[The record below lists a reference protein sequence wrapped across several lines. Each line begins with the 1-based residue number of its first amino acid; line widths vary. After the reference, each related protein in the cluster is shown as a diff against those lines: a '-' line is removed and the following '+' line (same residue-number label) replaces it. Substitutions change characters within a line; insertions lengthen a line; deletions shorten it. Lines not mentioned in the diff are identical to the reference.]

1 MSTIEED
8 RIYIMEQLEKLLDE
22 HEQQKKEIHRY
33 RLRHPIRYRKWRRSP
48 DGRRWLQQSAA
59 LDNRLPVNMIH

>member
-1 MSTIEED
+1 MTGEE
-8 RIYIMEQLEKLLDE
+8 IMEQLEELLDQY
-22 HEQQKKEIHRY
+22 EQQKKEICRY
-33 RLRHPIRYRKWRRSP
+33 RLRHPIRYRKWLRSP